1 MKRGLSYLFDSP
13 LSINLPLLERVYTK
27 MKNAITQE
35 WDLSVKSRK
44 FNFDWKFLKG
54 DDSKALKIQYDDS
67 DWRTVDLPH
76 DWSIEGP
83 FKKEY
88 ASSTGYL
95 PGGIGWYRKK
105 FIVPDHLKGK
115 KIVIQFDGIY
125 KNSEVW
131 INEHFLGKRPY
142 GYSSFHYDLTPFIN
156 FESNENVISV
166 KVDHSDFADSRWY
179 PGSGIYRNV
188 HINLSDHVYIKP
200 YGIYVTTSNISTS
213 EAEINI
219 QTSVKNDYNHKSEMI
234 IEHRIKDV
242 KGKDL
247 IVCSSM
253 ETIQANNEQHF
264 LHSIFLE
271 KPNLWSPENPYLYSV
286 ETKLIKDGEVIDFET
301 TSLGIRYFHFDVDSG
316 FYLNGES
323 MKMKGVCLHHDA
335 GCLGAAVPEK
345 VWHRRLQRLK
355 EAGVNAIRMSH
366 NPPAPELLDMCDTYG
381 FLVQDEAF
389 DEWEHPKNKW
399 VEGWNKGEPS
409 LDGYASDFAEWAEAD
424 LRDMVL
430 RDRNHPSIIFWSIGN
445 EIDYPN
451 DPYSHPVLEDRYKAD
466 KPEAKGMGD
475 IAKKLVSVVKQYDQ
489 TRPVTAALA
498 SVIMSNETEFPDA
511 LDVVGYNYQ
520 EFRYQKDH
528 EKYPKRVIYGSENGR
543 HHNEWMAV
551 KDNDFVSG
559 HFIWT
564 GIDYLGEAR
573 GWPVRHAT
581 PGMLDLAGFKK
592 PLYFFKQ
599 SQWSEKDMVY
609 LGTTSIKD
617 GESEQIYWDHEVV
630 SAWKGTEGELVRVA
644 CCTNCPEV
652 DLILNGTSFGVKKSN
667 DFPGGTIYWDVP
679 YEKGTLRAVGKRNG
693 EISCSYELN
702 TADNPVKL
710 QLHPDT
716 IALKADKYDVAHVEV
731 NILDADNYL
740 VFDANNQINCEI
752 EGPGEII
759 GMECSNPASHQN
771 YKETYRNAYQGKLLI
786 YVKASDQSGTITLKV
801 TSDGLDSSS
810 VVINVN

>member
-1 MKRGLSYLFDSP
+1 M
-13 LSINLPLLERVYTK
+13 T
-27 MKNAITQE
+27 NAIIQE
-35 WDLSVKSRK
+35 WDLSTKSRK

-54 DDSKALKIQYDDS
+54 NDSDAIKVQYDDS
-67 DWRTVDLPH
+67 EWRTVDLPH

-105 FIVPDHLKGK
+105 FIVPDHLKSK
-115 KIVIQFDGIY
+115 KILIQFDGIY

-142 GYSSFHYDLTPFIN
+142 GYSSFHYDLTPFLT
-156 FESNENVISV
+156 FDSNENVISV

-188 HINLSDHVYIKP
+188 HIHLSDHVYIKP
-200 YGIYVTTSNISTS
+200 YGIYVTTPNISTT

-219 QTSVKNDYNHKSEMI
+219 QTSVKNDDNHKGEMI
-234 IEHRIKDV
+234 IEHCIKDAE
-242 KGKDL
+242 GKDL

-253 ETIQANNEQHF
+253 ETIQANSEQNF

-286 ETKLIKDGEVIDFET
+286 ETKLIKDGEVIDIET
-301 TSLGIRYFHFDVDSG
+301 TSLGVRYFYFDEDSG

-323 MKMKGVCLHHDA
+323 IKLKGVCLHHDA

-451 DPYSHPVLEDRYKAD
+451 DPYSHPVLEERYKAD
-466 KPEAKGMGD
+466 RPEAKGMGD
-475 IAKKLVSVVKQYDQ
+475 IAKRLVSVVKQYDQ

-520 EFRYQKDH
+520 EFRYHKDH
-528 EKYPKRVIYGSENGR
+528 EKFPKRVIYGSENGR

-559 HFIWT
+559 QFIWT

-592 PLYFFKQ
+592 PLYYFKK

-609 LGTTSIKD
+609 IGTTSIKD
-617 GESEQIYWDHEVV
+617 GKSEQIYWDHEVV
-630 SAWKGTEGELVRVA
+630 SVWNGTEGELVRVA

-652 DLILNGTSFGVKKSN
+652 DLILNGTSHGIKKSK
-667 DFPGGTIYWDVP
+667 DFPGGTIYWDIP
-679 YEKGTLRAVGKRNG
+679 YEKGALKVVGKRNG
-693 EISCSYELN
+693 EISCMYELN
-702 TADNPVKL
+702 TPGKPVKL

-716 IALKADKYDVAHVEV
+716 IELKADKQDVAHVEV
-731 NILDADNYL
+731 NILDDDNHL
-740 VFDANNQINCEI
+740 VFDANNQIHCDIN
-752 EGPGEII
+752 GPGGIL
-759 GMECSNPASHQN
+759 GMECGNPASHQN
-771 YKETYRNAYQGKLLI
+771 YKESYRNAYQGKLLI
-786 YVKASDQSGTITLKV
+786 YVKAADQPGTITLKV
-801 TSDGLDSSS
+801 TSDGLESST
-810 VVINVN
+810 VLINVK